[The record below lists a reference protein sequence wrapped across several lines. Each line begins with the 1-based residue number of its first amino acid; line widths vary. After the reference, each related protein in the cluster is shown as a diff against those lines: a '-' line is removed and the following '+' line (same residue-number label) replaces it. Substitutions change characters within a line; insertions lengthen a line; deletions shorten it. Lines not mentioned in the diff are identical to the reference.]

1 VCTSKKG
8 RALRIVQKRDHPTL
22 FFEAVHTERAAYAF
36 VCVVPQVA
44 LKVADLGHLT
54 SSWPVHQRWV
64 AALEE
69 EFFQQVGLATCR
81 QV

>member
-1 VCTSKKG
+1 MELDQEHAPKPHMHVPACMLTLLYAAAAGVCLAS
-8 RALRIVQKRDHPTL
+8 
-22 FFEAVHTERAAYAF
+22 Y
-36 VCVVPQVA
+36 QVA

-69 EFFQQVGLATCR
+69 EFFR
-81 QV
+81 QVRWP